1 MRYAKNKM
9 FKTITATIL
18 ILSFSMIW
26 GVGKVHAAFGDCL
39 SWIWG
44 GKNGSTTYTAPYA
57 PSPDEEPTN
66 PSPTVLGQANSSA
79 TPVYVSPPPSYTA
92 VCPNEYSAM
101 KPATQETAQ
110 PATELRPVVKKEWSY
125 SPIKSVSYKPVQQ
138 VDPRTGQVSTYY
150 REEESKTLLPWLHQ
164 KETVEYKPVLVPPKP
179 VSNPQVVQAN
189 YASSQTVLPTAQ
201 VSYASVPAYDPCNPC
216 GTLVLQ
222 NGVAGNGVMR
232 ISEPIPYNTT
242 GDLALGQSPNATS
255 VASTYVSKNYG
266 GYGNE
271 RIVNYGIP
279 PVREGYEPTGSRA
292 YSESTPASAADQIPV
307 LPAGRSDSVQKPE
320 MMTAMISD
328 ADLKPANPFSETVQK
343 PLTEE
348 TTTKSANLIK
358 TPAPVLPTLKS
369 IQANEKTNTAKPLTL
384 SQKTISPTQVHLK
397 YRPLVEK

>member
-1 MRYAKNKM
+1 
-9 FKTITATIL
+9 
-18 ILSFSMIW
+18 MIW
-26 GVGKVHAAFGDCL
+26 GASKAQAAFGDCL

-44 GKNGSTTYTAPYA
+44 GKNGSTTYSAPYA
-57 PSPDEEPTN
+57 PSPEETPIN
-66 PSPTVLGQANSSA
+66 ASPTVLGQANSSA
-79 TPVYVSPPPSYTA
+79 TPVYVSTPPLYTA

-101 KPATQETAQ
+101 KPVTQETTQ
-110 PATELRPVVKKEWSY
+110 PSTELRPVVKKEWSY

-164 KETVEYKPVLVPPKP
+164 KETIEYKPVLASPKP

-216 GTLVLQ
+216 GTLVLH
-222 NGVAGNGVMR
+222 NGVAGSDVLR
-232 ISEPIPYNTT
+232 VSEPIPYNAAS
-242 GDLALGQSPNATS
+242 DLALGQSPNATS

-266 GYGNE
+266 GYGNG

-279 PVREGYEPTGSRA
+279 PAREGYESASSQA
-292 YSESTPASAADQIPV
+292 YSETTPASAADHVPV
-307 LPAGRSDSVQKPE
+307 LPTGRSDSVRKPE
-320 MMTAMISD
+320 TVSAAIIAE
-328 ADLKPANPFSETVQK
+328 ADLKPVNPFTETLQK

-369 IQANEKTNTAKPLTL
+369 IQAKEKANTAKPLTPD
-384 SQKTISPTQVHLK
+384 QKMISPTQVHLK
-397 YRPLVEK
+397 YRPLIEK